1 MASAKGRKPRARKSK
16 ARTNRN
22 RGPRRSL
29 VRYLLG
35 MLVLPLLLAAV
46 LGVLVLDHLVR
57 ERFSGAK
64 WALPTHVYSRPL
76 ELYAGL
82 PLARTALL
90 GELDELGYRRV
101 ERVTRPGQ
109 FAVTGSVVEVYAR
122 EFHFPEGQQDALR
135 ARIWV
140 DGRIDKL
147 ADDRGRG
154 LPLLRLEPVRIGGI
168 YPEHAE
174 DRILLRLEALPPYL
188 ADAVIAVEDR
198 DFYQHHGLSPRAIL
212 RALWANVRAGGI
224 AQGGSTI
231 TQQLVKNFYLD
242 RSQTLARKAM
252 EAVMAVLLERHYS
265 KAEILEAYL
274 NEIHLGQAGR
284 RAIHGF
290 GMASEFY
297 FRQPVAELD
306 LHQVALLVG
315 MAKGASYYNP
325 RRNPERA
332 LARRNLVLD
341 TLVQEGIVGAEEAR
355 RAARRPLDVT
365 KTPGAI
371 NRYPD
376 YLDLVRRHLQRDY
389 AARDLTAEG
398 LRVFTHM
405 DPRVQQRVERA
416 LEATLEQ
423 IERDRGL
430 SSGTLQGA
438 AVVARV
444 GTAEVL
450 ALVGGRRPE
459 FAGFNRA
466 LDARRSIGSTAK
478 AAVYLAAL
486 EQPER
491 YTLGT
496 LIEDA
501 PLAITSGGKRWSPEN
516 FDRVSHGL
524 VPLYHALSHSYNQ
537 ATARLGLELG
547 VGRVAEVL
555 RRLGYSGPLEE
566 VPALL
571 LGAVSMTPL
580 EVTGVYH
587 TIAAEGFY
595 TPLRAIASV
604 GDAQRQL
611 VARYG
616 FEVEQR
622 FRPRDIYLLQYG
634 LRAVMREGTGSGA
647 RLPGDPGVAGK
658 TGTSN
663 DQRDSWFAG
672 FSGNYLTVVWIGR
685 DDNRPTPLTGSSGA
699 LRAWTAIMAGLEHR
713 GLAEAPPESVVH
725 AWYDPTTGAGS
736 AAQCAG
742 AIALPFAAGFAPEP
756 RGCGSAGTR
765 ALDRVRGWLGLD

>member
-1 MASAKGRKPRARKSK
+1 
-16 ARTNRN
+16 
-22 RGPRRSL
+22 
-29 VRYLLG
+29 
-35 MLVLPLLLAAV
+35 MLALPLLLAAV
-46 LGVLVLDHLVR
+46 LGALVLDHMVR

-82 PLARTALL
+82 PMTRADLL

-109 FAVTGSVVEVYAR
+109 FVLAGGLVRIHAR
-122 EFHFPEGQQDALR
+122 EFRFPEGEQQARQARVRFGSAGISALEDAGGR
-135 ARIWV
+135 A
-140 DGRIDKL
+140 
-147 ADDRGRG
+147 
-154 LPLLRLEPVRIGGI
+154 LPLLRLEPVRVGGI

-174 DRILLRLEALPPYL
+174 DRILLRLEETPPYL

-198 DFYQHHGLSPRAIL
+198 DFHRHHGLSPRAIL
-212 RALWANVRAGGI
+212 RALWANIRAGGI
-224 AQGGSTI
+224 SQGGSTI

-252 EAVMAVLLERHYS
+252 EAVMAVLLELHYS

-274 NEIHLGQAGR
+274 NEIHLGQAGN

-297 FRQPVAELD
+297 FRQPLAELD

-315 MAKGASYYNP
+315 MGKGASHYNP
-325 RRNPERA
+325 RRHPERA
-332 LARRNLVLD
+332 RERRNLVLS
-341 TLVQEGIVGAEEAR
+341 TLAREGIIDAEQAEH
-355 RAARRPLDVT
+355 AAQRPLDVT
-365 KTPGAI
+365 ESPGAV

-398 LRVFTHM
+398 LGVFTHM
-405 DPRVQQRVERA
+405 DPRVQQRAETA
-416 LEATLEQ
+416 LEETLAQ
-423 IERDRGL
+423 IERDRKI
-430 SSGTLQGA
+430 SPGTLQGA
-438 AVVARV
+438 AVVVRV
-444 GTAEVL
+444 GTGEVL
-450 ALVGGRRPE
+450 ALAGGRRPE

-466 LDARRSIGSTAK
+466 LDARRGVGSTAK

-486 EQPER
+486 EESRR

-501 PLAITSGGKRWSPEN
+501 PVAITSGGKRWAPEN
-516 FDRVSHGL
+516 FDHLSHGP

-537 ATARLGLELG
+537 ATARLGLEVG
-547 VGRVAEVL
+547 VDRVAKVL
-555 RRLGYSGPLEE
+555 RRLGYQGPMDE

-571 LGAVSMTPL
+571 LGAVSMSPL
-580 EVTGVYH
+580 EVAGIYH
-587 TIAAEGFY
+587 TIAADGFY

-604 GDAQRQL
+604 GDAERQL
-611 VARYG
+611 LTRYG

-622 FRPRDIYLLQYG
+622 FRPGDIYLLQYG
-634 LRAVMREGTGSGA
+634 LRAVMREGTGAGA
-647 RLPGDPGVAGK
+647 RLPGGPAVAGK
-658 TGTSN
+658 TGTTN

-672 FSGNYLTVVWIGR
+672 FSGNYLTVVWLGR
-685 DDNRPTPLTGSSGA
+685 DDNKPTPLTGSSGA
-699 LRAWTAIMAGLEHR
+699 LRVWTRIMAGLQHR
-713 GLAEAPPESVVH
+713 GLAAAPPEAVVY
-725 AWYDPTTGAGS
+725 AWYDPVTGEGS
-736 AAQCAG
+736 GPRCEG
-742 AIALPFAAGFAPEP
+742 AIQLPFAVDSAPEP
-756 RGCGSAGTR
+756 RDCGGAGGR

>member
-297 FRQPVAELD
+297 FRQPIGELD

-365 KTPGAI
+365 KTPGVI

-450 ALVGGRRPE
+450 ALAGGRRPE

-524 VPLYHALSHSYNQ
+524 VPLYHALSHS
-537 ATARLGLELG
+537 
-547 VGRVAEVL
+547 
-555 RRLGYSGPLEE
+555 
-566 VPALL
+566 
-571 LGAVSMTPL
+571 
-580 EVTGVYH
+580 
-587 TIAAEGFY
+587 
-595 TPLRAIASV
+595 
-604 GDAQRQL
+604 
-611 VARYG
+611 
-616 FEVEQR
+616 
-622 FRPRDIYLLQYG
+622 
-634 LRAVMREGTGSGA
+634 
-647 RLPGDPGVAGK
+647 
-658 TGTSN
+658 
-663 DQRDSWFAG
+663 
-672 FSGNYLTVVWIGR
+672 
-685 DDNRPTPLTGSSGA
+685 
-699 LRAWTAIMAGLEHR
+699 
-713 GLAEAPPESVVH
+713 
-725 AWYDPTTGAGS
+725 
-736 AAQCAG
+736 
-742 AIALPFAAGFAPEP
+742 
-756 RGCGSAGTR
+756 
-765 ALDRVRGWLGLD
+765 